1 MYAQKRA
8 RGGSVRQQTHDVL
21 LGLLRER
28 EPELHD
34 HLREVGRLAV
44 TVGRRLGPNAEEIDE
59 LRRAAELHD
68 IGKAA
73 IPDGILQKPGP
84 LDEREMA
91 FIYKHTVIGERIL
104 ATAPALAPIA
114 RLVRASHERW
124 DGGGY
129 PDGTAGEQ
137 IPLGARIVAVC
148 DAFDA
153 MISDRPYA
161 GAMSASAAIEELRRD
176 AGSHFDPGVVDS
188 FERAWRE
195 LADSEPEPA
204 FVPLSGTVTG
214 S

>member
-1 MYAQKRA
+1 
-8 RGGSVRQQTHDVL
+8 
-21 LGLLRER
+21 LRER
-28 EPELHD
+28 EPDLHH

-44 TVGRRLGPNAEEIDE
+44 AVGRRLDLNAEEIDE

-84 LDEREMA
+84 LDNREMA
-91 FIYKHTVIGERIL
+91 FIHKHTLIGERIL

-124 DGGGY
+124 DGAGY
-129 PDGTAGEQ
+129 PDGVGGED

-161 GAMSASAAIEELRRD
+161 SAMPADAAIEELWRV
-176 AGSHFDPGVVDS
+176 AGSHFDPRVVEN

-195 LADSEPEPA
+195 LSETAPA
-204 FVPLSGTVTG
+204 RALVPLSAGAAR